1 RRQFARPGEC
11 AREKRDITATC
22 RAMVVSWS
30 ALDLVQRARSSA
42 STREGKLNFE
52 FAIILMRNWNR
63 DSARNMRMVEQIT
76 ILRPAREVPCGTI
89 RAHGRAK

>member
-1 RRQFARPGEC
+1 MSSNG
-11 AREKRDITATC
+11 RE
-22 RAMVVSWS
+22 
-30 ALDLVQRARSSA
+30 LVGARSRPTGA
-42 STREGKLNFE
+42 IVGLTREGKLNFE